1 MKNIRYDFLTKS
13 NIVFAK
19 KRENRPN
26 NFEDTVKKPLKIYRE
41 DCPFCPGNEDES
53 MDEVVEFKNNFGIR
67 IINNKYPVVSI
78 DEEDNYG
85 HHYVVIED
93 SNHNGDENTITQ
105 ERFFQILR
113 AYKVAINNIKKDE
126 KIKYVQIFKNC
137 KRGGGASLEHPHSQI
152 IALDHIPKKYLELC
166 DETCDV
172 CEEREKE
179 ENDNLRIVARNNHF
193 IAYAPFAS
201 VNAYQIRIALL
212 EHKGSLLDLEGE
224 VLISLAEIYENV
236 MSKLRRVLE
245 DFPYNLG
252 FYSLEDE
259 NFHFF
264 LDIYPRK
271 ISLGGFEL
279 SSGMLINSKL
289 PEDVASEIN
298 KL

>member
-1 MKNIRYDFLTKS
+1 
-13 NIVFAK
+13 
-19 KRENRPN
+19 
-26 NFEDTVKKPLKIYRE
+26 
-41 DCPFCPGNEDES
+41 
-53 MDEVVEFKNNFGIR
+53 
-67 IINNKYPVVSI
+67 
-78 DEEDNYG
+78 
-85 HHYVVIED
+85 
-93 SNHNGDENTITQ
+93 
-105 ERFFQILR
+105 
-113 AYKVAINNIKKDE
+113 
-126 KIKYVQIFKNC
+126 
-137 KRGGGASLEHPHSQI
+137 
-152 IALDHIPKKYLELC
+152 
-166 DETCDV
+166 
-172 CEEREKE
+172 
-179 ENDNLRIVARNNHF
+179 LRIVARNNHF

-224 VLISLAEIYENV
+224 VLISLAEIYEKV